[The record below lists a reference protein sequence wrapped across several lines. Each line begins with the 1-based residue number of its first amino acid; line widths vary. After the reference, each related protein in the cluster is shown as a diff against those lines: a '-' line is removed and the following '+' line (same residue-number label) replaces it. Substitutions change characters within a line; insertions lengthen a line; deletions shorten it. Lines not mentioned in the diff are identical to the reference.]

1 VTQFQKRDVTDEA
14 RDDHGRWVAG
24 GADTVTAMHSFFGKL
39 GSSVLAGWNDLSSAE
54 KTATIA
60 AIGGAVALGVEHG
73 ANHLP
78 PQVHAHLTD
87 ALKRAGAYAA
97 SGDAAKHAAAAAG
110 LFRVAGKLM
119 QQEFP
124 GAAGTLKGLGTIFG
138 VAAVSAGIPK
148 VGRFLSDIAIKL
160 ASHPIAKSYKRPSG
174 KSLVHTGGPII
185 NRRGY
190 KVRGPHGAL
199 QPYLPKSPFIRQ

>member
-24 GADTVTAMHSFFGKL
+24 GASAVTAMHNFFGKL
-39 GSSVLAGWNDLSSAE
+39 GSSVLAGWNNLSSAE
-54 KTATIA
+54 KTATIV
-60 AIGGAVALGVEHG
+60 AIGGAVAFTAEHG

-87 ALKRAGAYAA
+87 ALRRAGAYAA
-97 SGDAAKHAAAAAG
+97 SGDAARHAAAAAG

-124 GAAGTLKGLGTIFG
+124 GAGETLKGLGKVFG

-160 ASHPIAKSYKRPSG
+160 ASHPIAKSYKRPTG
-174 KSLVHTGGPII
+174 KTLVSIGGPIVD
-185 NRRGY
+185 RRGY
-190 KVRGPHGAL
+190 KVRGNAGAL
-199 QPYLPKSPFIRQ
+199 QPFLPKSPFLRT